1 MAAATRIHARAPVPN
16 TLLALFA
23 LLFVIFATSPPRAAL
38 IRAVHAVPATNAIEV
53 DVCAVLEDPDEHPEC
68 RNMTCA
74 MLVPGSSEHW
84 TCLQELRRAE
94 AKRAAPGEVGSDM
107 KYESAVLVGR
117 SQAEVF
123 GAQLVG

>member
-1 MAAATRIHARAPVPN
+1 MAASTRIRAHAPAHRMFLV
-16 TLLALFA
+16 LLALLAITFN
-23 LLFVIFATSPPRAAL
+23 LRSTL
-38 IRAVHAVPATNAIEV
+38 IRTVHAVPATNAIEV
-53 DVCAVLEDPDEHPEC
+53 DVCAVLEDPDDHPEC

-94 AKRAAPGEVGSDM
+94 AQRAAAGVEARNENVS
-107 KYESAVLVGR
+107 YESAVLVGR